1 MSYSIRVNLHGHC
14 SMCIYYFINFCSHQF
29 FSLFSVHNNLSSSSC
44 FPQMHTNTSTQINQH
59 RNTPT
64 HKQTHTDKPTER
76 YGSPVK
82 KGYGSPKLGSWI
94 GRWKKDLGRRA
105 WFVDRP
111 VKKGFRS
118 SSLVLGSAGEE
129 RICVA
134 GAWFVDRPMKKGS
147 GSAGEERTRWRS
159 DLGW

>member
-1 MSYSIRVNLHGHC
+1 
-14 SMCIYYFINFCSHQF
+14 MCIYYFINFRSHQF

-64 HKQTHTDKPTER
+64 HKQTHTDKPIER
-76 YGSPVK
+76 YGSLVK
-82 KGYGSPKLGSWI
+82 KGYGSPELGSWI
-94 GRWKKDLGRRA
+94 GRWRKDLGCRA

-111 VKKGFRS
+111 VKKGSGS
-118 SSLVLGSAGEE
+118 SSLVCGSAGEE

-134 GAWFVDRPMKKGS
+134 EAWFVDRPMKKGS
-147 GSAGEERTRWRS
+147 TSPELGSWIGRWRK
-159 DLGW
+159 DLDRPVKKGLSEEVI

>member
-1 MSYSIRVNLHGHC
+1 
-14 SMCIYYFINFCSHQF
+14 MCIYYFINFRSHKF

-44 FPQMHTNTSTQINQH
+44 FSQMHTNTSTQINQH

-82 KGYGSPKLGSWI
+82 KGYGSPELGSWI
-94 GRWKKDLGRRA
+94 GGWRKDLDRRA

-111 VKKGFRS
+111 VKKGS
-118 SSLVLGSAGEE
+118 ASPELGSWIGRWRKDLDRPVKKGPGEE
-129 RICVA
+129 VI
-134 GAWFVDRPMKKGS
+134 
-147 GSAGEERTRWRS
+147 
-159 DLGW
+159 

>member
-1 MSYSIRVNLHGHC
+1 
-14 SMCIYYFINFCSHQF
+14 MCIYYFINFRSHKF

-44 FPQMHTNTSTQINQH
+44 FSQMHTNTSTQITQH

-82 KGYGSPKLGSWI
+82 KGYGSPELGSWI
-94 GRWKKDLGRRA
+94 GGWRKDLDRRA

-111 VKKGFRS
+111 VKKGFGS
-118 SSLVLGSAGEE
+118 PSLVRGSASEE
-129 RICVA
+129 RIWVA
-134 GAWFVDRPMKKGS
+134 ELGSWIGRWRKDLGRRAWFVDQPVKKGS
-147 GSAGEERTRWRS
+147 ASPELGSWIS
-159 DLGW
+159 

>member
-1 MSYSIRVNLHGHC
+1 
-14 SMCIYYFINFCSHQF
+14 MCIYYFINFRSHQF

-44 FPQMHTNTSTQINQH
+44 FSQMHTNTSTQINQH

-64 HKQTHTDKPTER
+64 HKQTHTNKPTER

-82 KGYGSPKLGSWI
+82 KGYRSPELGSWI
-94 GRWKKDLGRRA
+94 GWWRKDLGRRA

-111 VKKGFRS
+111 VKKRSGS
-118 SSLVLGSAGEE
+118 SSLVRGSTGEE

-134 GAWFVDRPMKKGS
+134 RAWFMDRPVKKGS
-147 GSAGEERTRWRS
+147 ASPELGSWIDRWRK
-159 DLGW
+159 DLDRPVKKGPSEEVI